1 VFDRRSKLLSTVTLL
16 HDLGVTCVACVLAY
30 LLRSFLVHY
39 PFFTRR
45 FPEIYPFSHYLPLLV
60 VFLVVWAV
68 VGSFSSFYRDL
79 ELSSIIRLIANIV
92 SQLAIV
98 LVVIY
103 ALLYLFRWGD
113 VSRSYVLFICGI
125 DFVLLLCGRAA
136 TYWGVSFMR
145 DRLGRY
151 HYLLLVGCGQRAR
164 EMATLIEEG
173 RGMGLRLVGFVD
185 PEYAMDSH
193 AMAAAAGA
201 PASTGSTVK
210 LSGYN
215 VYPLQAVGN
224 ILQNHVVDEV
234 VFAVDLQDL
243 ARLEPL
249 MRHCA
254 DLGIRTRLQLE
265 FLPPA
270 YSRIYLENFR
280 DVQLLSLSSAP
291 DSELRL
297 FFKRVI
303 DVVLSAGALIAL
315 SPLLLAIAAMIKITS
330 PGSVLFQQTRCGL
343 GGRRFTLYKFRSM
356 INNAEQLRAELH
368 QRNEVDG
375 PVFKISDDPRITG
388 VGRWLR
394 RFSLDE
400 LPQLWNV
407 FRGDMS
413 FVGPRP
419 AVPEEVQQY
428 EDWQRRRLR
437 MRPGLTCTWVLE
449 GRSHVDFNR
458 WMQLDLKYI
467 DNWSLWLDA
476 KIFLR
481 TIPIVLSG
489 RGAY

>member
-1 VFDRRSKLLSTVTLL
+1 MFDRRSKLLSTVTLL
-16 HDLGVTCVACVLAY
+16 QDLGVTCVAFVVAY
-30 LLRSFLVHY
+30 ELRTLLVRYLFVGR
-39 PFFTRR
+39 P
-45 FPEIYPFSHYLPLLV
+45 IYPFSHYLPLMG
-60 VFLVVWAV
+60 VFLLIWAV
-68 VGSFSSFYRDL
+68 VGYFSSFYRDL
-79 ELSSIIRLIANIV
+79 ELRNLLRLILGIV
-92 SQLAIV
+92 SQLAVV
-98 LVVIY
+98 LVAVY
-103 ALLYLFRWGD
+103 ALLGLLHRTD
-113 VSRSYVLFICGI
+113 ISRSYVLLIGLV
-125 DFVLLLCGRAA
+125 DFVLLLFGRALS
-136 TYWGVSFMR
+136 YWGVAIVR
-145 DRLGRY
+145 DRLRRY

-164 EMATLIEEG
+164 EMASLIEES

-185 PEYAMDSH
+185 TSEAGE
-193 AMAAAAGA
+193 AA
-201 PASTGSTVK
+201 SK
-210 LSGYN
+210 LGGYD
-215 VYPLQAVGN
+215 VYPLERIGN
-224 ILQNHVVDEV
+224 ILQNRVVDEV

-243 ARLEPL
+243 ARLEPV
-249 MRHCA
+249 MQHCA

-297 FFKRVI
+297 FFKRAF
-303 DVVLSAGALIAL
+303 DVVLSFAALVIL

-330 PGSVLFQQTRCGL
+330 PGPVLFRQTRCGL

-356 INNAEQLRAELH
+356 INNAEQMRAELH
-368 QRNEVDG
+368 QLNELDG
-375 PVFKISDDPRITG
+375 PVFKISDDPRITP

-419 AVPEEVQQY
+419 AVPEEVDQY

-449 GRSHVDFNR
+449 GRNHLDFKR